1 MEYVQLA
8 VAAIVPMITGFL
20 WYGPMLFQN
29 AWMKSINMTE
39 EKIKEGNMGL
49 TFGLSYVMSFI
60 LAFFVAYIVRHD
72 PASLSNFV
80 HGLLHGAMLGV
91 VVAMP
96 VLVTN
101 SLFEQKSKTN
111 ILINVGYWIIT
122 IALMGGLL
130 GAWQ

>member
-8 VAAIVPMITGFL
+8 VAAIIPMITGFI

-29 AWMKSINMTE
+29 AWMKSIGMTE
-39 EKIKEGNMGL
+39 EKAKQGNMPVI
-49 TFGLSYVMSFI
+49 FGLSFVMSFI
-60 LAFFVAYIVRHD
+60 LAFFVAYLVRHD
-72 PASLSNFV
+72 PESLHPFV
-80 HGLLHGAMLGV
+80 HGLMHGAMIGFFT
-91 VVAMP
+91 AMP

-101 SLFEQKSKTN
+101 SLFEQKSKAN
-111 ILINVGYWIIT
+111 IFINVGYWIIT

>member
-1 MEYVQLA
+1 MNWLQLA
-8 VAAIVPMITGFL
+8 VAALIPMVIGFL

-29 AWMKSINMTE
+29 AWMKSIGMTE
-39 EKIKEGNMGL
+39 EKMKQGNMAV
-49 TFGLSYVMSFI
+49 TFGLSFVMSFI

-72 PASLSNFV
+72 PATLSQFV
-80 HGLLHGAMLGV
+80 HGLMHGAMLGV
-91 VVAMP
+91 LIAMP

-101 SLFEQKSKTN
+101 SLFEQKNFTN
-111 ILINVGYWIIT
+111 IFINVGYWILT